1 MAIFDTHRAVKVLTA
16 AGFEEAK
23 AEAVVD
29 AVGESH
35 EDLATK
41 GDLREL
47 ATKDDLRE
55 LATKDDLRE
64 FATKDDLRVLEQK
77 TQAEIQDLAQ
87 KTQTEMRAMELRL
100 QHVEVR
106 LEALARSWKAD
117 LKDFELRLT
126 LRLGALVVGANTV
139 LAVLIVL
146 LR

>member
-23 AEAVVD
+23 AEAVID

-55 LATKDDLRE
+55 L
-64 FATKDDLRVLEQK
+64 ATKDDLRVLEQK

-106 LEALARSWKAD
+106 LEALAQTHKAD
-117 LKDFELRLT
+117 MKDLELRLT
-126 LRLGALVVGANTV
+126 LRLGALVVGATAV
-139 LAVLIVL
+139 LAVLLVL
-146 LR
+146 FR